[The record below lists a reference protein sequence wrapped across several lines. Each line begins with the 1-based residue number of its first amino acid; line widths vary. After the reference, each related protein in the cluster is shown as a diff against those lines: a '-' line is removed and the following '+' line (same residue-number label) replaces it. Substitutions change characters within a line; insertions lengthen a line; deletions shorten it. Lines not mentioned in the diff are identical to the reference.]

1 MAPRIVVVDDIL
13 VSRPTNCAEKIEIN
27 SLMMVLNGVC
37 WFCWGGGV
45 GYGEQSPERA
55 LSV

>member
-1 MAPRIVVVDDIL
+1 MDDIVV
-13 VSRPTNCAEKIEIN
+13 SGPTNRAEKNEIN

-37 WFCWGGGV
+37 QFCWGGGV

-55 LSV
+55 LSM